1 MKQRVALE
9 QLSVGAPLQWDVYN
23 GQGTLLLRRGQTIG
37 SERALYR
44 LVEEGLFLDAEES
57 TYFDASAMEE
67 KPSALQHL
75 VDAQRVLT
83 GLYGQRLDDIVDFP
97 ARIDK
102 VIHAVVSACDTHARV
117 SLSSILLVHD
127 ASYTV
132 KHPIDVAILS
142 KVLAE
147 ALSLDAESQRA
158 IVAAAL
164 TMNISMIEIQEKIH
178 QIQGPLNEKLMAM
191 ITTHPQASAQRL
203 GKMGI
208 ADEKWLTVVRQH
220 HEHHD
225 GSGYPAGLSGD
236 QIEMGARIIG
246 LADKYCAL
254 VCRRGYRSPQRPTMA
269 IRELYLNHGHS
280 IDTNVA
286 GSLIRVLGLYPV
298 GTLVRLVSSEI
309 GVVTGP
315 GKGPDTPDVHAI
327 IGRSGTVLDIATH
340 RKTHLSKFAIED
352 VITID
357 KLSCPVRMAS
367 VWGKDAKVVG

>member
-1 MKQRVALE
+1 MKHRVALH
-9 QLSVGAPLQWDVYN
+9 QLSVGAPLPWDVYN
-23 GQGTLLLRRGQTIG
+23 GHGTLLLRRGQTIE

-44 LVEEGLFLDAEES
+44 LIEEGLFVDADES
-57 TYFDASAMEE
+57 AYADAQVVEE

-75 VDAQRVLT
+75 FDAQRSLT
-83 GLYGQRLDDIVDFP
+83 GLYGQHLDDVADFP

-102 VIHAVVSACDTHARV
+102 VIHAVLSACDTHVRV
-117 SLSSILLVHD
+117 SLSSILLVQD
-127 ASYTV
+127 AKYTV

-147 ALSLDAESQRA
+147 ALSLDAESQRT

-164 TMNISMIEIQEKIH
+164 TMNISMIEIQEKVH
-178 QIQGPLNEKLMAM
+178 LIQGPLNDKLVAM
-191 ITTHPQASAQRL
+191 IATHPEASAQRL
-203 GKMGI
+203 EKLGV
-208 ADEKWLTVVRQH
+208 ADEKWLNVVRQH

-236 QIEMGARIIG
+236 DIVMGARIIG

-254 VCRRGYRSPQRPTMA
+254 VSRRGYRPPQRPTTA
-269 IRELYLNHGHS
+269 IRELYVNHGQT
-280 IDTNVA
+280 IDTAVA

-298 GTLVRLVSSEI
+298 GTLVRLATSEI

-315 GKGPDTPDVHAI
+315 GKGPDTPEVHAI
-327 IGRSGTVLDIATH
+327 IGRSGTALDVPPH
-340 RKTHLSKFAIED
+340 RKTHVSQFAIED

-367 VWGKDAKVVG
+367 LWGKDAKVI